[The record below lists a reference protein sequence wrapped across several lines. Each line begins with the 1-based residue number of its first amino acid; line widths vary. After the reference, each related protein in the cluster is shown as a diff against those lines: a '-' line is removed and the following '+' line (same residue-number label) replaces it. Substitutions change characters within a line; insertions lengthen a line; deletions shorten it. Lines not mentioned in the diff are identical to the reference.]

1 MRLPNYLVVSS
12 TGVYHF
18 RWMVPKRFQGPL
30 GLKVVKRSLGTRDAR
45 VAHLQALVLA
55 SRYAVAA
62 QGGDMAKSVDE
73 LLRSAQ
79 KGRADFEVVAGPHGY
94 SVKTDGSAQDNAAAV
109 EAVRLLNANGVTAV
123 GGAPLAPSQR
133 IALEMAVEKWAK
145 TLTSGARKTPGQK
158 LEAVQAFVAWKNS
171 TRKRSPARVA
181 LGDLSKTDCAEWVIH
196 LKQTP
201 AERTGKPLADSYIE
215 TKTRWLSLFFD
226 WAMAAGYYPK
236 GDNIARG
243 HIKISKKAKRLQ
255 SKKTGWQPF
264 DLPQLKLI
272 FSFTA
277 LKAMRR
283 QSSRWVAVIA
293 LYTGARSNEIAQLE
307 LEDFK
312 VVDGVKCIHITT
324 EGQDKSL
331 KTEASERVI
340 PIHPDLL
347 ELGLWVLVERL
358 RGRGESKLFPN
369 LTFDAKNGPANG
381 PQKAFSHLL
390 SETLKISARG
400 EGRIG
405 LHSFRKTVIQRMQD
419 ALVGKEYR
427 VAYVGHEGGRETDD
441 DHSAV
446 YGKKISPAVLSAQCF
461 PALNW
466 AEAGVVNI
474 AALAP
479 LFAPE

>member
-18 RWMVPKRFQGPL
+18 RWKVPKRFQGPL

-73 LLRSAQ
+73 LLRSAH

-94 SVKTDGSAQDNAAAV
+94 TVKTDGSAQDNAAAV
-109 EAVRLLNANGVTAV
+109 EAVRLLNANGVAAV
-123 GGAPLAPSQR
+123 GGAPLPPSQR

-158 LEAVQAFVAWKNS
+158 REAVNSFVAWKNS
-171 TRKRSPARVA
+171 TRKPSPARVA
-181 LGDLSKTDCAEWVIH
+181 LGDLSRTDCAEWVIY

-201 AERTGKPLADSYIE
+201 TERTGKPLADNYIE

-243 HIKISKKAKRLQ
+243 HIKVSKKAKRLQ

-264 DLPQLKLI
+264 SVEQLKVI
-272 FSFTA
+272 FSAAA
-277 LKAMRR
+277 LGSMRR
-283 QSSRWVAVIA
+283 LSSRWVALIA

-312 VVDGVKCIHITT
+312 VVHGVKCIQFTT
-324 EGQDKSL
+324 EGWDKSL
-331 KTEASERVI
+331 KTEASDRII
-340 PIHPDLL
+340 PIHPDMMA
-347 ELGLWVLVERL
+347 LGLWKLVERL
-358 RGRGESKLFPN
+358 RNEGESKLFPN
-369 LTFDAKNGPANG
+369 LTFEAKNGPANG

-390 SETLKISARG
+390 SETLKIRARG
-400 EGRIG
+400 EGRLG
-405 LHSFRKTVIQRMQD
+405 LHSFRKTSVQRMQD
-419 ALVGKEYR
+419 VLIGKEYR
-427 VAYVGHEGGRETDD
+427 VAYIGHEGDAED
-441 DHSAV
+441 DHSAI
-446 YGKKISPAVLSAQCF
+446 YSKKISPAVLSAQCF

-466 AEAGVVNI
+466 AEEGVVNI

>member
-1 MRLPNYLVVSS
+1 MRLPNYLVLSS

-18 RWMVPKRFQGPL
+18 RWKVPKRFQGPL

-55 SRYAVAA
+55 SRYAVAL
-62 QGGDMAKSVDE
+62 QGGDMAKSMDE

-79 KGRADFEVVAGPHGY
+79 KGQADFEVVAGPHGY
-94 SVKTDGSAQDNAAAV
+94 TVKTDGSAQDNAAAL
-109 EAVRLLNANGVTAV
+109 ETVRLLNEHGVASV
-123 GGAPLAPSQR
+123 GGAPLAASTR
-133 IALEMAVEKWAK
+133 IALEMAVEKWSK

-158 LEAVQAFVAWKNS
+158 LEAVKAFVAWKNS

-181 LGDLSKTDCAEWVIH
+181 LGDLSKTDCAEWVIS
-196 LKQTP
+196 LKQAP

-243 HIKISKKAKRLQ
+243 HIKVSKKAKRLQ

-264 DLPQLKLI
+264 DVAQLKMI
-272 FSFTA
+272 FAFTA

-307 LEDFK
+307 LADFK

-324 EGQDKSL
+324 EGEDKSL
-331 KTEASERVI
+331 KTEASERTI

-347 ELGLWVLVERL
+347 GLGLWRLVERL
-358 RGRGESKLFPN
+358 RDGGERKLFPN
-369 LTFDAKNGPANG
+369 LTFAAKNGPANG

-390 SETLKISARG
+390 SDTLKISARG

-419 ALVGKEYR
+419 GLVGKEFR
-427 VAYVGHEGGRETDD
+427 VAYVGHEGGRDVDD

-446 YGKKISPAVLSAQCF
+446 YGKKIAPAVLAAQCF
-461 PALNW
+461 PALGW
-466 AEAGVVNI
+466 AELGVVNV
-474 AALAP
+474 AALTP
-479 LFAPE
+479 LFVPA